1 MASQACR
8 ACRRLKRKCAKTL
21 PACSL
26 CVRLG
31 KQCDYSD
38 SMPIDNIISP
48 HGAGRPHHL
57 EQLSYESQLP
67 RIAETL
73 LPRIGVRDHIQGPIT
88 PFPPEFFLDQDHLS
102 PLMTNALAPSR
113 KSSVKRIASD
123 YLESDRL
130 ALCERYFTSFH
141 TWLPIISKKR
151 IMHEV
156 REVHTEHDSCHELLL
171 LCMKLCTMTPSN
183 QPAESDLY
191 ILTKSLCS
199 SVESAGF
206 VCLQLVQCL
215 VLLTAF
221 ELSHAIYPAA
231 YLTIGRAARLGL
243 LMGLYRRQTQ
253 PLFKPAETWTLREEQ
268 RRTWWSVFVLERFIH
283 VEQSFLP
290 FATPEPGLDE
300 LLPVNDDDWD
310 SGELV
315 PSEALYTTAFSSITN
330 VGLFARLCQ
339 AAHMLSKVIQH
350 KRAKKHTQ
358 DVSGTL
364 QEAKGLHYALSAL
377 QSSIEEIN
385 LDCETLSSFRSA
397 AQGAFAVCVCARYIL
412 YSLYACNENQ
422 GTITQECSA
431 LGTEMQGLSLA
442 GIKDIASSAVPK
454 MSRLTP
460 ECPLL
465 AHCLYLTAT
474 ECAWFLQEDH
484 KPEMSDAFRQ
494 VVQGLECIGKQ
505 WAIGLV
511 YLALLGRNGALK
523 LMDSDAY
530 DFYSSLTQAR
540 QS

>member
-1 MASQACR
+1 
-8 ACRRLKRKCAKTL
+8 
-21 PACSL
+21 
-26 CVRLG
+26 
-31 KQCDYSD
+31 
-38 SMPIDNIISP
+38 MPIDNIISP

-57 EQLSYESQLP
+57 EQLPYESQLP

-113 KSSVKRIASD
+113 QSSVKRIASD

-268 RRTWWSVFVLERFIH
+268 RRTWWSVFVLER
-283 VEQSFLP
+283 
-290 FATPEPGLDE
+290 
-300 LLPVNDDDWD
+300 
-310 SGELV
+310 
-315 PSEALYTTAFSSITN
+315 
-330 VGLFARLCQ
+330 
-339 AAHMLSKVIQH
+339 
-350 KRAKKHTQ
+350 
-358 DVSGTL
+358 
-364 QEAKGLHYALSAL
+364 
-377 QSSIEEIN
+377 
-385 LDCETLSSFRSA
+385 
-397 AQGAFAVCVCARYIL
+397 
-412 YSLYACNENQ
+412 
-422 GTITQECSA
+422 
-431 LGTEMQGLSLA
+431 
-442 GIKDIASSAVPK
+442 
-454 MSRLTP
+454 
-460 ECPLL
+460 
-465 AHCLYLTAT
+465 
-474 ECAWFLQEDH
+474 
-484 KPEMSDAFRQ
+484 
-494 VVQGLECIGKQ
+494 
-505 WAIGLV
+505 
-511 YLALLGRNGALK
+511 
-523 LMDSDAY
+523 
-530 DFYSSLTQAR
+530 
-540 QS
+540 